1 MTTEEGR
8 TYRHNGIVWEEEE
21 RYPERLSSQALLL
34 AETREWGQVRERFF
48 IARYQHGDDV
58 MEQFRGSAKI
68 LLKEE
73 GLETSGSVHFYYQ
86 DGREVRQ
93 GSNLVMV

>member
-1 MTTEEGR
+1 
-8 TYRHNGIVWEEEE
+8 
-21 RYPERLSSQALLL
+21 
-34 AETREWGQVRERFF
+34 
-48 IARYQHGDDV
+48 
-58 MEQFRGSAKI
+58 MEQFRRSAKI